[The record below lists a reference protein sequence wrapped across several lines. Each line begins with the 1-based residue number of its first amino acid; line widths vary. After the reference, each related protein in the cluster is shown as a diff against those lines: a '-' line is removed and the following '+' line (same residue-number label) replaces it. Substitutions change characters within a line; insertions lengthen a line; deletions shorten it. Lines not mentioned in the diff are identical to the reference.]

1 MCLSNAFMKDGSGDG
16 DDDGAHGGD
25 GAHVFW
31 PQGLGLHRW
40 AEG

>member
-1 MCLSNAFMKDGSGDG
+1 MKGGSGDG

-25 GAHVFW
+25 GAHVSCSEG
-31 PQGLGLHRW
+31 QRRHRG